1 MPVSSASKELIMLF
15 GTIKNFDEIKG
26 VGSIQPENG
35 NAVLHF
41 EKSAVTWGDAKTP
54 KTDRRLSYE
63 IGKNPQGA
71 ECAVNLRAA

>member
-1 MPVSSASKELIMLF
+1 MLF

-41 EKSAVTWGDAKTP
+41 EKSAVTWGEARDSKDGSP
-54 KTDRRLSYE
+54 PVLRDRQEPAGRRM
-63 IGKNPQGA
+63 
-71 ECAVNLRAA
+71 CR